1 VGAFND
7 ILAAL
12 EDRVSSLAGI
22 EVVYLNDKRDPSDNK
37 EYIQVFHLPGETL
50 QACLG
55 DTGLDMT
62 EGIFQ
67 IDIMGV
73 LNTGRSR
80 NLDLIADHFARGRVI
95 EPAQQSGVKLRITSV
110 SMESPSIDGTHYK
123 QPISVSWQTF
133 TDARL

>member
-12 EDRVSSLAGI
+12 EDRITSLADI
-22 EVVYLNDKRDPSDNK
+22 DVVLPNDKRKPRDNR
-37 EYIQVFHLPGETL
+37 EYIQFFHLPGDTV

-55 DTGLDMT
+55 DSGLDMT

-67 IDIMGV
+67 INIMGV
-73 LNTGRSR
+73 LNTGRSQ

-95 EPAQQSGVKLRITSV
+95 EPAHQSGVKLRITSV

-133 TDARL
+133 TAARL